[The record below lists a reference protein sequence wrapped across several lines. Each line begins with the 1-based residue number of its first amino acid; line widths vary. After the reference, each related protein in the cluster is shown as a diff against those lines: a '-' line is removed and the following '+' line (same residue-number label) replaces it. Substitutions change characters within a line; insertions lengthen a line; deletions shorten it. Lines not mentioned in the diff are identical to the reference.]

1 MTEQSYYQGGATEKG
16 NSEVSPQTVS
26 AETTSPNVVSQESNG
41 NEPVTQAQLQSLAKQ
56 LEETIL
62 RKAQSHTDK
71 LGSTLDKRIKSA
83 QDEAVKAITMLKA
96 TGATLT
102 PEQERTIHQNA
113 VNQAL
118 IDRDDSVAVPERHD
132 RTEPGDLVNTELQR
146 IMTET
151 GVYIPPEEA
160 NALIGTVRS
169 HYEYIRKFEEICASR
184 TTKPQAETRIPTL
197 APQAGR
203 SATSVDVLKRQYDE
217 EIAQISANKHPTI
230 RRGNKEAFVKMKEE
244 YRKKGL
250 SVY

>member
-118 IDRDDSVAVPERHD
+118 IDRDDSVAVPERKP
-132 RTEPGDLVNTELQR
+132 PGDFVNEEVQR

-151 GVYIPPEEA
+151 GVYLSPEEA
-160 NALIGTVRS
+160 NAMIGTVRS
-169 HYEYIRKFEEICASR
+169 PYEFIRKFEDICAAR
-184 TTKPQAETRIPTL
+184 TTKTQAETRIPTL